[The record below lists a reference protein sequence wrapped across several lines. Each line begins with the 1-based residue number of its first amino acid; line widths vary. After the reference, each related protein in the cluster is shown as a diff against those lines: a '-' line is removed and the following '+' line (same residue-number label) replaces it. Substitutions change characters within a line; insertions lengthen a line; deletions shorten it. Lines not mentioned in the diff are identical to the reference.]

1 MSRTTPGPSEST
13 VLRPAACFTRSLL
26 ALGLCAGVP
35 LAHAQVYKCEDG
47 AGKTIYAD
55 APCSRGGKTLK
66 LPSDTSGSPTGRTI
80 CAQLF
85 DERRRLAAESDR
97 AAKRGR
103 TESTSSARRRQ
114 ALTRQYESRCI
125 GIARSGR

>member
-1 MSRTTPGPSEST
+1 MSRTTPAPSESN
-13 VLRPAACFTRSLL
+13 VLRPAGCCLRSLL
-26 ALGLCAGVP
+26 ALVVYAGVS
-35 LAHAQVYKCEDG
+35 LAQAQVYKCEDA

-66 LPSDTSGSPTGRTI
+66 LPNDASGSPTGRTV

-85 DERRRLAAESDR
+85 DERRRLAAEADR

-103 TESTSSARRRQ
+103 AESASSARRRQ
-114 ALTRQYESRCI
+114 ALARQYASRCM
-125 GIARSGR
+125 GITRSGR